1 MQKGRAVR
9 DQINENA
16 ESRCSKI
23 NNRKEK
29 IEEQN
34 HKKIPREFFYIKKI
48 IHKEDIPFM
57 K

>member
-48 IHKEDIPFM
+48 IHKEDTPFM